1 MDTNESWQPLLRL
14 AFALLLLSSCGRIS
28 IPRPGFLGASVP
40 PTATPGPPGLATP
53 EAGATRL
60 WEADGSVMVFVPA
73 GWFVMG
79 STEDDPQADD
89 DEDPQHDVMLDG
101 FWIDRTEVTNGQYKQ
116 CEAAGAC
123 TAPYPTSSYSRA
135 EYYRHPRYANFPV
148 INVTWHDA
156 VAYCEWAGK
165 RLPTE
170 AEWEKAARGVD
181 GRIYPWGDSPPDDT
195 LANYGGNEG
204 DTEEVGSYPEGASPY
219 GVLEM
224 AGNVW
229 EWVADRYDVSYYQAS
244 PAHNPTGPNSGPER
258 VVRGGSWLYP
268 ERRIRAAYR
277 NSRAPN
283 FRDGTIGFR
292 CASSE

>member
-1 MDTNESWQPLLRL
+1 MDTNKSLRPIIGL
-14 AFALLLLSSCGRIS
+14 AFALLLLSACGRVS
-28 IPRPGFLGASVP
+28 IPRPGFLASRLA
-40 PTATPGPPGLATP
+40 PTATLDPAAPVEP

-60 WEADGSVMVFVPA
+60 SEEDDAAMVFVA
-73 GWFVMG
+73 SGWFVMG
-79 STEDDPQADD
+79 STEDDAQADD
-89 DEDPQHDVMLDG
+89 DEHPQHDVMLDG

-135 EYYRHPRYANFPV
+135 AYYRHPRYANFPV
-148 INVTWHDA
+148 VNVTWQDA
-156 VAYCEWAGK
+156 ADYCEWAGK

-181 GRIYPWGDSPPDDT
+181 ERLYPWGNSPPNDT

-229 EWVADRYDVSYYQAS
+229 EWVADPYDVKYYQAS
-244 PAHNPTGPNSGPER
+244 PSHNPAGPGSGEER
-258 VVRGGSWLYP
+258 VVRGGSWLLGQ
-268 ERRIRAAYR
+268 RRIRAAYR
-277 NSRAPN
+277 KSHRPD
-283 FRDGTIGFR
+283 FRDGTTGFR

>member
-1 MDTNESWQPLLRL
+1 MDTNKSWQPLLRV
-14 AFALLLLSSCGRIS
+14 AFVLLLLSSCGRVS
-28 IPRPGFLGASVP
+28 IPRPGFLGAPVP
-40 PTATPGPPGLATP
+40 PTATPGPPGLAQP
-53 EAGATRL
+53 DAGATRV
-60 WEADGSVMVFVPA
+60 WEADGAVMVFVA
-73 GWFVMG
+73 SGWFVMG
-79 STEDDPQADD
+79 STEDDPQAYD
-89 DEDPQHDVMLDG
+89 DEDPQHSVMLDG

-123 TAPYPTSSYSRA
+123 TAPYPTSSYSREA
-135 EYYRHPRYANFPV
+135 YYRHPRYANFPV
-148 INVTWHDA
+148 INVTWDNA

-195 LANYGGNEG
+195 VANYGGNEG

-229 EWVADRYDVSYYQAS
+229 EWVADRYDVKYYQAS
-244 PAHNPTGPNSGPER
+244 PSHNPTGPNAGPER

-268 ERRIRAAYR
+268 GRRIRAAYR
-277 NSRAPN
+277 NSRTPD
-283 FRDGTIGFR
+283 FRDGTTGFR